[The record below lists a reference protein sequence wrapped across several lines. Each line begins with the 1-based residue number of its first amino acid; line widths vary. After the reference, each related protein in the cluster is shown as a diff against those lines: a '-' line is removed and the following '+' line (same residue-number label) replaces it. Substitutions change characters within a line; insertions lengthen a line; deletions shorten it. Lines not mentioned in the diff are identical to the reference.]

1 MKKVITSMMALLA
14 IVMLTASCG
23 NGNDIAKAIP
33 ADAPVVFKANVK
45 SLSEKAALKDNKELQ
60 AELQK
65 SLQGMSETLQK
76 KVKAVMED
84 PQESGFAL
92 QKPVFIAV
100 TDPDKSQF
108 VISLGV
114 DNKDKV
120 TELFKSTK
128 DDCKTMK
135 ITEGEDQTV
144 VEDQGMQVAY
154 NSDLCVI
161 TVERTDAAT
170 LLKQDEDKSIL
181 SQDKY
186 AKMLEG
192 SNDIDAYIDYASLMG
207 TAQKMSRKPELAAAS
222 ELVKGLYLIAN
233 VNFEEKEAVIKA
245 EAFGNEV
252 MLGLSKAIQNKP
264 SGDYLKLAPADAYA
278 VLQCGVKNM
287 EKIKELLP
295 KAETEQIDKQ
305 LQSMGI
311 SLDQMLK
318 AIEGDILLSVA
329 PNGTQQM
336 PQISFVLACKDQ
348 KVWEAISKAAAP
360 MGESMVEKK
369 DDNTYNLKLQAIAG
383 MDYTL
388 SYDKKAIVMTPVT
401 APAKTFKDN
410 DNAGAVKDGGF
421 FIDIQKILG
430 NPQVKGMAGQQ
441 ATALADLESISATG
455 EGNKGEYTIKFNKPG
470 NALATIV
477 KMMQKA
483 K

>member
-1 MKKVITSMMALLA
+1 
-14 IVMLTASCG
+14 
-23 NGNDIAKAIP
+23 
-33 ADAPVVFKANVK
+33 
-45 SLSEKAALKDNKELQ
+45 
-60 AELQK
+60 
-65 SLQGMSETLQK
+65 
-76 KVKAVMED
+76 
-84 PQESGFAL
+84 
-92 QKPVFIAV
+92 
-100 TDPDKSQF
+100 
-108 VISLGV
+108 
-114 DNKDKV
+114 
-120 TELFKSTK
+120 
-128 DDCKTMK
+128 MK

-170 LLKQDEDKSIL
+170 LLKQDDDKSIL

-192 SNDIDAYIDYASLMG
+192 TNDIDAYIDYASLMG
-207 TAQKMSRKPELAAAS
+207 TAQKMSNKPELAAAS

-252 MLGLSKAIQNKP
+252 LLGLSKAIQNKP

-410 DNAGAVKDGGF
+410 DNAGAVRTA
-421 FIDIQKILG
+421 
-430 NPQVKGMAGQQ
+430 VSSSTYRRYW
-441 ATALADLESISATG
+441 ATHR
-455 EGNKGEYTIKFNKPG
+455 
-470 NALATIV
+470 
-477 KMMQKA
+477 
-483 K
+483 

>member
-1 MKKVITSMMALLA
+1 
-14 IVMLTASCG
+14 ML
-23 NGNDIAKAIP
+23 
-33 ADAPVVFKANVK
+33 
-45 SLSEKAALKDNKELQ
+45 
-60 AELQK
+60 
-65 SLQGMSETLQK
+65 
-76 KVKAVMED
+76 
-84 PQESGFAL
+84 
-92 QKPVFIAV
+92 
-100 TDPDKSQF
+100 
-108 VISLGV
+108 
-114 DNKDKV
+114 
-120 TELFKSTK
+120 
-128 DDCKTMK
+128 
-135 ITEGEDQTV
+135 
-144 VEDQGMQVAY
+144 
-154 NSDLCVI
+154 
-161 TVERTDAAT
+161 
-170 LLKQDEDKSIL
+170 
-181 SQDKY
+181 
-186 AKMLEG
+186 
-192 SNDIDAYIDYASLMG
+192 
-207 TAQKMSRKPELAAAS
+207 
-222 ELVKGLYLIAN
+222 
-233 VNFEEKEAVIKA
+233 
-245 EAFGNEV
+245 
-252 MLGLSKAIQNKP
+252 LGLSKAIQNKP

-360 MGESMVEKK
+360 MGEGMVEKK

-410 DNAGAVKDGGF
+410 DNASAVKDGGF

-477 KMMQKA
+477 KMMQK
-483 K
+483 

>member
-1 MKKVITSMMALLA
+1 M
-14 IVMLTASCG
+14 
-23 NGNDIAKAIP
+23 
-33 ADAPVVFKANVK
+33 
-45 SLSEKAALKDNKELQ
+45 
-60 AELQK
+60 
-65 SLQGMSETLQK
+65 
-76 KVKAVMED
+76 
-84 PQESGFAL
+84 
-92 QKPVFIAV
+92 
-100 TDPDKSQF
+100 
-108 VISLGV
+108 
-114 DNKDKV
+114 
-120 TELFKSTK
+120 
-128 DDCKTMK
+128 
-135 ITEGEDQTV
+135 
-144 VEDQGMQVAY
+144 
-154 NSDLCVI
+154 
-161 TVERTDAAT
+161 
-170 LLKQDEDKSIL
+170 
-181 SQDKY
+181 
-186 AKMLEG
+186 
-192 SNDIDAYIDYASLMG
+192 
-207 TAQKMSRKPELAAAS
+207 
-222 ELVKGLYLIAN
+222 
-233 VNFEEKEAVIKA
+233 NFEEKEAVIKA

-252 MLGLSKAIQNKP
+252 LLGLSKAIQNKP

-318 AIEGDILLSVA
+318 AIEGDILLSIA

-441 ATALADLESISATG
+441 ATALADLESISAIG

-477 KMMQKA
+477 KMMQK
-483 K
+483 

>member
-1 MKKVITSMMALLA
+1 MKKTITSLMALVA
-14 IVMLTASCG
+14 IVLMTASCSK
-23 NGNDIAKAIP
+23 GNDIAKAIP
-33 ADAPVVFKANVK
+33 ANAQVVLKANVAT
-45 SLSEKAALKDNKELQ
+45 LSEKAALKENKQLQ
-60 AELQK
+60 TDLQEGIK
-65 SLQGMSETLQK
+65 GLSEGLQK
-76 KVKAVMED
+76 KVKAIMD
-84 PQESGFAL
+84 NPAESGFAL
-92 QKPVFIAV
+92 QKPLFVGV
-100 TDPDKSQF
+100 TDADKMQF
-108 VISLGV
+108 VVAVGV
-114 DNKDKV
+114 DDKDKV
-120 TELFKSTK
+120 DELFKSMQQDSKST
-128 DDCKTMK
+128 K
-135 ITEGEDQTV
+135 ITAGEEETL
-144 VEDQGMQVAY
+144 VEDEDLQIAY
-154 NSDLCVI
+154 NSDLCVFTI
-161 TVERTDAAT
+161 GTKNAKE
-170 LLKQDEDKSIL
+170 LLVQDEGKSIL
-181 SQDKY
+181 SQDKF
-186 AKMLEG
+186 AKVIEG
-192 SNDIDAYIDYASLMG
+192 TSDIDAYIDYASLMG

-233 VNFEEKEAVIKA
+233 VNFEEKEAVIKT

-369 DDNTYNLKLQAIAG
+369 DDNTYNLKLQAVAG

-410 DNAGAVKDGGF
+410 DNASAVKDGGF

-455 EGNKGEYTIKFNKPG
+455 EGNKGEYKITFNKPG
-470 NALATIV
+470 NALATLI
-477 KMMQKA
+477 KMAQK
-483 K
+483 